1 MSITLTQLHSF
12 LAVMR
17 TGSVTAAADEL
28 VVTQPSVSAAVTALS
43 RELGTPLLDRE
54 GRGIRPT
61 AAGAAFARYAA
72 DVVGLLEG
80 GRQAARE
87 AAGLA
92 SRTVRIA
99 AVTTAA
105 ESFVPELMHAFAQ
118 ARPDVTLTLSVGNRG
133 QVIARVLAHEAAV
146 AFGGRPPETD
156 RVSARALRPNR
167 LVLICAPDDPLAGAA
182 IAPRALAG
190 RRWLLREPGSGTRA
204 VNEEYLAAQALEVA
218 PLTVGS
224 NGAIKA
230 AARAGLGISLVSWDA
245 VATELEAGVL
255 GAIDVDPAPAAR
267 DWHVMRPRV
276 GPTRPVVTEF
286 LDWAAR

>member
-1 MSITLTQLHSF
+1 
-12 LAVMR
+12 
-17 TGSVTAAADEL
+17 
-28 VVTQPSVSAAVTALS
+28 
-43 RELGTPLLDRE
+43 
-54 GRGIRPT
+54 
-61 AAGAAFARYAA
+61 
-72 DVVGLLEG
+72 
-80 GRQAARE
+80 
-87 AAGLA
+87 
-92 SRTVRIA
+92 
-99 AVTTAA
+99 
-105 ESFVPELMHAFAQ
+105 
-118 ARPDVTLTLSVGNRG
+118 
-133 QVIARVLAHEAAV
+133 
-146 AFGGRPPETD
+146 
-156 RVSARALRPNR
+156 
-167 LVLICAPDDPLAGAA
+167 
-182 IAPRALAG
+182 LAG